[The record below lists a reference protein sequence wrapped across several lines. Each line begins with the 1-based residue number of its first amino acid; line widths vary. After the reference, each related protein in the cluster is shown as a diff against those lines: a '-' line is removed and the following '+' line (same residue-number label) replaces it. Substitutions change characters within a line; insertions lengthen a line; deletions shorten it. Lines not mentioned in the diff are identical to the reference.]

1 MFKKGA
7 FLLFKMIAEENREM
21 EAGPL
26 ASNLKLSSKASAFS
40 IAAIIG
46 EQSMSR
52 SSDNVSPSGKYSL
65 RIFILSKSTACQH

>member
-1 MFKKGA
+1 
-7 FLLFKMIAEENREM
+7 MIAEENREM
-21 EAGPL
+21 E

-52 SSDNVSPSGKYSL
+52 SSDNVSPSGKDSFSILVAVQVCYSL
-65 RIFILSKSTACQH
+65 